1 MNEKIECNLLEE
13 FINQVLCFL
22 TKNSI
27 DLIFL
32 KSKRINLIKQHTE
45 KLNITGDFSFSNI
58 NSVWRQHFHKN
69 AGIEIESLC
78 THCDRLFIV
87 NRSADAKNASCA
99 SHTYYNVQD
108 LVTASQCFTLQIK
121 AVTFDAAKDRVI
133 VFLNRKIGLE
143 KIIKLTLLNENANQS
158 RVTQE
163 LSVPKCKL
171 IKVTRSDI
179 SNKENPSVIDHRL
192 QLLESVIK
200 NLLRVSSEYKL
211 YDDDNE
217 EDNYSDTDTNSTP
230 NHDNVM
236 YFSTVTSIHLTT
248 KSSMTLNS
256 NVRKVLSGIV
266 TEPKSNNKLATMTA
280 NEYIR

>member
-143 KIIKLTLLNENANQS
+143 KIIKLTLLNENANQL

-230 NHDNVM
+230 NDDNVM

-266 TEPKSNNKLATMTA
+266 TEPMSNNKLATMTA

>member
-1 MNEKIECNLLEE
+1 MNEKLECNLLEE

-108 LVTASQCFTLQIK
+108 LVTASQSFTLHIK

-163 LSVPKCKL
+163 LSVPKCKP
-171 IKVTRSDI
+171 IKITRSDL
-179 SNKENPSVIDHRL
+179 SNKENPSVTDHRL

-200 NLLRVSSEYKL
+200 NLLRDSSEYKL
-211 YDDDNE
+211 YDNDNE
-217 EDNYSDTDTNSTP
+217 EDTNIKSTP
-230 NHDNVM
+230 IHDNVM